1 MLLKQ
6 LSANPNYR
14 SATLIF
20 LGLFAWMLSGLFTSS
35 ATETSENTTPSHYK
49 VRTQIITANPYQHN
63 YRLSGRTQENR
74 KINLRA
80 EVSGQ
85 VVELP
90 AEKGSL
96 VKAGDIICQLATE
109 DRALRVSQAQAK
121 LKQTRLEYDAAL
133 RLKDNGFQSRTVIA
147 SKEAEL
153 ETAKAD
159 LHQMQ
164 LNLEKTQIRAPFA
177 GIIDKQPVELGQLVQ
192 RGDSCATL
200 LDLDPLLVVSELA
213 SSHINTIN
221 LNDSVRLSLITGE
234 HLIGTVQFISKDANN
249 ITRTFRLE
257 VATANPQHRLE
268 SGITAT
274 LNYSTDTISAHQVS
288 PSLLS
293 LDDQG
298 YLGLRILDADSRVR
312 FVRVTLLKD
321 DVQGVWVSG
330 LPSTTQLITVGQEYV
345 SEGQRVIAIDDDRD
359 AFPADNYTPSTQ
371 E

>member
-20 LGLFAWMLSGLFTSS
+20 IGLFAWMLSGLFTSN
-35 ATETSENTTPSHYK
+35 ATETPENTAPSHYK
-49 VRTQIITANPYQHN
+49 VRTKIITASPYQHN
-63 YRLSGRTQENR
+63 YRLSGKTQENR

-96 VKAGDIICQLATE
+96 VKAGDIICRLATE
-109 DRALRVSQAQAK
+109 DRALRVSQAQAR
-121 LKQTRLEYDAAL
+121 LKQARLEYDAAL

-147 SKEAEL
+147 NKEAEL

-159 LHQMQ
+159 LHRVQ

-177 GIIDKQPVELGQLVQ
+177 GVIDKQPVEIGQLVQ

-213 SSHINTIN
+213 SRHINTIN
-221 LNDSVRLSLITGE
+221 LRDNVRLSLITGE
-234 HLIGTVQFISKDANN
+234 QLDGKVQFISKDANN
-249 ITRTFRLE
+249 ITRTFHLE
-257 VATANPQHRLE
+257 VATPNPQHRLE
-268 SGITAT
+268 SGITAS
-274 LNYSTDTISAHQVS
+274 LNYSTDTIQAHQVS

-298 YLGLRILDADSRVR
+298 YLGLRILDGDSRVR

-321 DVQGVWVSG
+321 DIHGVWVSG
-330 LPSTTQLITVGQEYV
+330 LPATTQLITVGQEYV
-345 SEGQRVIAIDDDRD
+345 SEGQRVIAIDDDPY
-359 AFPADNYTPSTQ
+359 AFPADNTTSAQ